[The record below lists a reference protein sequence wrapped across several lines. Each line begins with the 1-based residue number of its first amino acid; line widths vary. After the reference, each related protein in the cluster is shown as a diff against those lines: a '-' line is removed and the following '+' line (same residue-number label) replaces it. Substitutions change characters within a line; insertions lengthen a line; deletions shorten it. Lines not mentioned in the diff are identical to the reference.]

1 MILAR
6 VIGSVVSTRKEDSL
20 VGFSMLL
27 VEEVDPKNK
36 DAEGARMVAVDTL
49 GAGRGDV
56 VLVVRG
62 GAARVIS
69 DKHKSAPLDA
79 AIVGIVDTVGVTV

>member
-6 VIGSVVSTRKEDSL
+6 VIGNVVSTRKEDSL
-20 VGFSMLL
+20 IGFKILM
-27 VEEVDPKNK
+27 VEEHDPKK
-36 DAEGARMVAVDTL
+36 PDAEGARMVAVDTL
-49 GAGRGDV
+49 GAGRGDL

-69 DKHKSAPLDA
+69 EAHKNAPLDA
-79 AIVGIVDTVGVTV
+79 AIVGIVDSAGI